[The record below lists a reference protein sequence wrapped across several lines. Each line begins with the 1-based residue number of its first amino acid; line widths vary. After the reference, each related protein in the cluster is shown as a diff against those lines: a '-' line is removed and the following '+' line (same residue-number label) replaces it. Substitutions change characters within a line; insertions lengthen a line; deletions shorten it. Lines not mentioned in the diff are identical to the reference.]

1 LLDVPL
7 GLLLDEPLEG
17 LPPDDAEPGPASRD
31 PSPDPAPDPAP
42 ELPAFSLPE
51 VRAPLSPLPL
61 SPWLLEPAS
70 LSDDDDFDPPLDDDR
85 PLEAR
90 RSTLAQPEPLK
101 TIDGADIAL
110 RIVPSAPH
118 SGQNRGPASLMP
130 WMTSVTR
137 PQLRQA

>member
-17 LPPDDAEPGPASRD
+17 LPPDDAEPEPASRA
-31 PSPDPAPDPAP
+31 PSPEPAP
-42 ELPAFSLPE
+42 ELPSFSLAE
-51 VRAPLSPLPL
+51 VRAPPSPLPL

-70 LSDDDDFDPPLDDDR
+70 LSDGDDFDPPLDDDR

-118 SGQNRGPASLMP
+118 SGQNRGPASLIP

>member
-1 LLDVPL
+1 LLDELL

-17 LPPDDAEPGPASRD
+17 LPPDDPEPEPTSR
-31 PSPDPAPDPAP
+31 DPAPDPAP
-42 ELPAFSLPE
+42 ELPAFSLAE
-51 VRAPLSPLPL
+51 VRPPRSPLPL
-61 SPWLLEPAS
+61 SPWLVEPAS

-101 TIDGADIAL
+101 TMDGADIAL